1 MYNKVKDWHERVR
14 FGFLQYPLK
23 NHRQCKSRFI
33 KEREKRDKRL
43 NQKNKKYKVLVVIII
58 LHL

>member
-23 NHRQCKSRFI
+23 KPPTMQI
-33 KEREKRDKRL
+33 KVYQREGKKR
-43 NQKNKKYKVLVVIII
+43 
-58 LHL
+58 